1 MHELLSLILYDAS
14 RFLAIQKTANTMAKA
29 LNGFELMEEMG
40 QDQCCISDFG
50 IYPEGEGRIITGF

>member
-1 MHELLSLILYDAS
+1 
-14 RFLAIQKTANTMAKA
+14 MAKA

-40 QDQCCISDFG
+40 QDQCSINDFG